1 MGEAQAM
8 NSSPIKRTCA
18 ATALILAGA
27 TTGVIAAKFW
37 APHWLAT
44 PWSAKAFVAAVTRT
58 DAAPASPAVAPVTP
72 LVVSP
77 PVIAKP
83 QSAEPPA
90 PKAVIV
96 PVSTP
101 APRPAPKVVVTPPP
115 ATTPVATDEDPAVR
129 RSVRSFLLTC
139 RSQMEQYK
147 LQHEGRLPEFG
158 KYPAWHQFTQR
169 TTADGTP
176 SPDGLFGP
184 YLKAAPVNPLN
195 GFGGIGLVRSE
206 PRPGQVMRGE
216 KLGFIIC
223 TTTGAVFATERD
235 GKTIFAEPAS
245 QPSAP
250 TQPAPAPAA
259 APTRAPVA
267 TRPPTEPTLPTPH
280 PMAGTPQQRADA
292 LMAQLQTLRTEL
304 EMYKLQHTDLAPDFP
319 RFPFWEQM
327 VKRTRGDG
335 ATDGKGQFGPYLDR
349 RPINPMNGFTK
360 VECAPRV
367 AYDYQV
373 AGQQIGFVFDTSSGR
388 LLATDDKGGIWRD
401 DPGLR

>member
-1 MGEAQAM
+1 M

-27 TTGVIAAKFW
+27 TAGVVAAKFW
-37 APHWLAT
+37 APRWLAT

-58 DAAPASPAVAPVTP
+58 DGAQTAPPAVAA
-72 LVVSP
+72 VVAPGAPSVMSP

-83 QSAEPPA
+83 QAAEPPA
-90 PKAVIV
+90 PKPAPAPA
-96 PVSTP
+96 PVS
-101 APRPAPKVVVTPPP
+101 RPAPHAAPKITVTPPP
-115 ATTPVATDEDPAVR
+115 APAATPPAVSADDTPAVR
-129 RSVRSFLLTC
+129 RSVRSFLLTM
-139 RSQMEQYK
+139 RSQMQQYK
-147 LQHEGRLPEFG
+147 FQHDGRLPEFG

-216 KLGFIIC
+216 RLGFVIC
-223 TTTGAVFATERD
+223 TTTGAVFATEKD
-235 GKTIFAEPAS
+235 GKTIFAEPAA
-245 QPSAP
+245 QP
-250 TQPAPAPAA
+250 TQPAPAPS
-259 APTRAPVA
+259 APPHSAAPVA
-267 TRPPTEPTLPTPH
+267 TRQPGEPTLPAPR

-292 LMAQLQTLRTEL
+292 LMAQLQTLRTEI
-304 EMYKLQHTDLAPDFP
+304 EMYKLQHTDMAPDFP

-327 VKRTRGDG
+327 ARRTRGDG
-335 ATDGKGQFGPYLDR
+335 AIDGKGTFGPYLDR
-349 RPINPMNGFTK
+349 RPVNPMNGFTK

-367 AYDYQV
+367 PYDFQV
-373 AGQQIGFVFDTSSGR
+373 GGQQIGYVFDTSTGR
-388 LLATDDKGGIWRD
+388 LMATDDNGGIWRE
-401 DPGLR
+401 